1 MCVCV
6 YLQPTCICVCVCT
19 YVHDTPYLVILKLEK
34 APKSYLILISLV
46 FIKNV
51 KSKTSEILHAVGDK
65 ATFSIKIC

>member
-1 MCVCV
+1 MYV
-6 YLQPTCICVCVCT
+6 YIYNLHAYVCVCT

-65 ATFSIKIC
+65 ATFSIKIS